1 MRVARSILMVV
12 IVAAL
17 SAYSVDCSLAA
28 TPEEAMRCCDTMSC
42 SSHGHHHSND
52 CCKTMPSTHSPFVQS
67 LSSSSSMDN
76 EHVTLVLGAFL
87 PAGGSFQDLDFS
99 AQTLLVARSHAP
111 PILQST
117 VIAPLRI

>member
-1 MRVARSILMVV
+1 MRVARPILMVV
-12 IVAAL
+12 ITVAL
-17 SAYSVDCSLAA
+17 SAYSIDCSLAA

-67 LSSSSSMDN
+67 LSASVHN
-76 EHVTLVLGAFL
+76 EHQSLLLDAFL
-87 PAGGSFQDLDFS
+87 PAGGSAQDLDFS